1 MKYKVK
7 TVRGKHPRVE
17 VVFEDE
23 TYALAGELMLA
34 ERPFLSELIKQLDR
48 VLHNTDAP
56 TGNFSGNAFSVYI
69 TPETCKIT
77 NDINGEE
84 IQAPTK
90 DVWKLTK
97 AYQKQHDRIQH

>member
-56 TGNFSGNAFSVYI
+56 TGNFSGNAFSVWV
-69 TPETCKIT
+69 TPESTKIA

-84 IQAPTK
+84 IEVPTK
-90 DVWKLTK
+90 DLLKLAK
-97 AYQKQHDRIQH
+97 AYQKQYDRIHR